1 MIEKTKRYVSPGKM
15 LKQAQKT
22 KGYLFKKSNGILGG
36 WSQKYFI
43 IFNAGINYYDD
54 ETL

>member
-22 KGYLFKKSNGILGG
+22 KGYLFKKSKGILGG